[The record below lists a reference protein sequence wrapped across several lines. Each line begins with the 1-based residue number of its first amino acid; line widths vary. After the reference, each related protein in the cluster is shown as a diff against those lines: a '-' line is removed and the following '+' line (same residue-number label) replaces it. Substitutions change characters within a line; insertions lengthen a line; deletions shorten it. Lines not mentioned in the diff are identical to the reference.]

1 VFTTLLMGFSGGYL
15 YRTKPCNITR

>member
-1 VFTTLLMGFSGGYL
+1 MGFSGGYL